1 MTVTCPKCGTRY
13 RVPGGKRLA
22 DTAYR
27 CTRCRH
33 VFEADASDGN
43 DSTVP
48 LTAAIDDDE
57 ERFTFDDEPTDDA
70 VDQEPEKPP
79 APRRRAEHP
88 APVPSGSS
96 VGRFAVRAIVAVTLV
111 YAVLSIYLFTHP
123 TAIREVLGHVPLI
136 GSGLADTRMSPAS
149 VQLTDVR
156 GTYTRVQ
163 GDHLVFVITGTAIN
177 NSPVVVRGVQ
187 LQGKISGSREDRQ
200 TVFCGPPPRAV
211 EDLSLQEIALLQTL
225 EAPRDWSL
233 PAGGQAGFMIVFPQP
248 AHDVHEMA
256 VEVVAVQATRRH
268 SDGPAGLAGPSDRTA
283 TR

>member
-79 APRRRAEHP
+79 APRQRASTRRRCRAGRRSG
-88 APVPSGSS
+88 ASPSGRSS
-96 VGRFAVRAIVAVTLV
+96 R
-111 YAVLSIYLFTHP
+111 
-123 TAIREVLGHVPLI
+123 
-136 GSGLADTRMSPAS
+136 
-149 VQLTDVR
+149 
-156 GTYTRVQ
+156 
-163 GDHLVFVITGTAIN
+163 
-177 NSPVVVRGVQ
+177 
-187 LQGKISGSREDRQ
+187 
-200 TVFCGPPPRAV
+200 
-211 EDLSLQEIALLQTL
+211 
-225 EAPRDWSL
+225 
-233 PAGGQAGFMIVFPQP
+233 
-248 AHDVHEMA
+248 
-256 VEVVAVQATRRH
+256 
-268 SDGPAGLAGPSDRTA
+268 
-283 TR
+283 